1 MSRLLVL
8 LAVFMAI
15 GSAFA
20 LYSIKYDTRQLEQ
33 RVNASQR
40 AAEKAALDIAVLK
53 SERAYL
59 GRPERI
65 EQLAREQGL
74 VPIGEH
80 QYARAAAAPPTP
92 PRQPKR

>member
-65 EQLAREQGL
+65 EKLARQQGL
-74 VPIGEH
+74 GPIGEH
-80 QYARAAAAPPTP
+80 QYVRETHRSAR
-92 PRQPKR
+92 